1 MCLRLCKSWWPAVCR
16 SHQAN
21 TWYLSKTV
29 PLGLSPRCLSPS
41 PSSTSDGCLPAVPTS
56 LLSCSPPWRTGASS
70 CFLDGV
76 MNVAREFFKLPIEE
90 RQKCSNVVNGE
101 VSMQGYG
108 NNMVIVEDQVLD
120 WCDNFNLL
128 VEPESERIYSLWPTQ
143 PTSFRNIL
151 CEYTVRCRA
160 MANLILQN
168 LAKLLNLNEEYF
180 VNMLGDTSLTQAGF
194 NYYPQCAKPDHVVGL
209 RPHTDGT
216 VLTLNFIDCEVSGLQ
231 VQKNGVW
238 YNVPIIP
245 NALIVNTGDVM
256 EIMSNGFFKSMVHR
270 VVTNV
275 EKERLSL
282 VMFYTLDPEKEIEPL
297 SELVD
302 DMRPGRYTRIKTKD
316 YIAKFYDTFARGE
329 WAIDTLKIQG

>member
-1 MCLRLCKSWWPAVCR
+1 
-16 SHQAN
+16 
-21 TWYLSKTV
+21 
-29 PLGLSPRCLSPS
+29 
-41 PSSTSDGCLPAVPTS
+41 
-56 LLSCSPPWRTGASS
+56 
-70 CFLDGV
+70 
-76 MNVAREFFKLPIEE
+76 
-90 RQKCSNVVNGE
+90 
-101 VSMQGYG
+101 
-108 NNMVIVEDQVLD
+108 
-120 WCDNFNLL
+120 
-128 VEPESERIYSLWPTQ
+128 
-143 PTSFRNIL
+143 
-151 CEYTVRCRA
+151 
-160 MANLILQN
+160 
-168 LAKLLNLNEEYF
+168 
-180 VNMLGDTSLTQAGF
+180 MLGDTSLIQAGF

-216 VLTLNFIDCEVSGLQ
+216 MLTLNFIDSEFSGLQ

-238 YNVPIIP
+238 YNVPIVP

-256 EIMSNGFFKSMVHR
+256 EIMSNGFFKSLVHR